1 MDKISKSK
9 SMILP
14 LFFVFLITLGKPVFS
29 QDIAANKS
37 QENIKID
44 GRLNEA
50 AWEKAMLLKDFY
62 QFEPKYGEKASFPT
76 KVKVIYDNH
85 SIYFGFECE
94 DPEPELITA
103 KITKRDG
110 GLDKDDGIVI
120 MLDTFLDKNNCYL
133 FSVNPLGTQMDGK
146 IADNGRTND
155 FNWDE
160 TWYSE
165 CLIHKNGWTAE
176 IEIPFKSLKYDNKQ
190 SSWGFNAAR
199 RIARKLEK
207 SFSVRNITTPNRISQ
222 FGKITNLD
230 FSDISAKRYTII
242 PYLQS
247 QFQKGEKASAD
258 AGVDLRYD
266 LTTKLSV
273 EATVNPD
280 FATIEADVEKVN
292 LTRYEMRYPE
302 KRPFFLEGAENYS
315 TRIRQFYSR
324 RIGEIPWGAKVS
336 GKLGKWKV
344 NGLVT
349 QSDPATAA
357 ADVEAGKKAVFS
369 VFRVNREFKNGSNIG
384 IIGTNRM
391 YQEENSGSLGL
402 TATLFFTDV
411 LGMTSQLI
419 KTHGTEDH
427 GSWTGFI
434 RPSYDSQF
442 SHFHFRYSHY
452 GEGVRENLNSTGFIR
467 DDDKKEFDTNIRHTF
482 WINRYGL
489 ESLRPSFNYNRYWSQ
504 EGMLRSYNSH
514 YSIQAR
520 FLKKWDYSLSYVD
533 EFKAEYDPFFEKDFN
548 NHLLTNKLEF
558 DNKKGMSLSF
568 VYIIGHNYDR
578 DLEKVSGGIDL
589 KILDGWNLSYHFDK
603 HWFSPA
609 EPDDN
614 SWIHYIRT
622 TYYINKDLYFKLFYQ
637 SKYRFLREWT
647 NPKFELLRNTIQI
660 VFVWRFLPPFGSLQL
675 AYQEGSTRYT
685 DEEGQGRTLF
695 AKLSWVF

>member
-1 MDKISKSK
+1 MNKISKSK
-9 SMILP
+9 STLLL
-14 LFFVFLITLGKPVFS
+14 LFFVFIITLGKPVFS

-37 QENIKID
+37 KENIKID

-62 QFEPKYGEKASFPT
+62 QFEPKYGEKVSFPT
-76 KVKVIYDNH
+76 QVKVIYNNH

-110 GLDKDDGIVI
+110 DLPKDDGVVI

-133 FSVNPLGTQMDGK
+133 FTVNPLGTQMDGK

-247 QFQKGEKASAD
+247 QFQKGEKTSAD

-419 KTHGTEDH
+419 KTHGTADH
-427 GSWTGFI
+427 GTWTGFI

-520 FLKKWDYSLSYVD
+520 FLKKWDFSLSYVD

-568 VYIIGHNYDR
+568 AYIIGHNYDR

-609 EPDDN
+609 DPDDN